1 MRKKYLSLAMAVA
14 MLVSLALAF
23 VGCQS
28 PAATATSAPAA
39 STEASEAPADTASA
53 EAPAGEPV
61 ELTWLMGDPGTPP
74 PDETVVE
81 EALNKISVEKLNVK
95 MKTLY
100 LKDDAIKL
108 ALSSG
113 DPWDIAFT
121 CEWYNNFVVQAT
133 AGYFADITDK
143 VQTLTPDL
151 YATMPEI
158 VWEAAKINGKVYAI
172 PVKKDYA
179 AEMFYRFD
187 KALFVDD
194 LKMDIPENMTFF
206 DIEKYLKAAKDA
218 FTAGDSAA
226 SQAEFPLILA
236 KGGYPGIDSNY
247 DMILRDA
254 MLGIPY
260 SAVGSADETKIVVTL
275 ESKDFTDR
283 LNALRSWYQAGYIN
297 KDAATLE
304 SEAKYSAV
312 KVGQG
317 FYGAD
322 AIWTGSDG
330 YVNVISKF
338 SGPFLSSA
346 SIRGAM
352 NAINANSANIDLALK
367 YQELV
372 NINQEYRDTLRYG
385 VPGTHW
391 NKTAEGL
398 AQRTKE
404 GAEKYSPWAF
414 SQGSYSLSTVEAAEG
429 VTVDPQ
435 MWTKIFESYK
445 DAIGTKSIGFSF
457 DTTSLQTELAAIKVV
472 KDKYWA
478 GLVTG
483 SLDPAETLPKMIKE
497 LEDAGLRTVQQE
509 AQKQFDAFLAG

>member
-1 MRKKYLSLAMAVA
+1 
-14 MLVSLALAF
+14 
-23 VGCQS
+23 
-28 PAATATSAPAA
+28 
-39 STEASEAPADTASA
+39 
-53 EAPAGEPV
+53 
-61 ELTWLMGDPGTPP
+61 
-74 PDETVVE
+74 
-81 EALNKISVEKLNVK
+81 
-95 MKTLY
+95 
-100 LKDDAIKL
+100 
-108 ALSSG
+108 
-113 DPWDIAFT
+113 
-121 CEWYNNFVVQAT
+121 
-133 AGYFADITDK
+133 
-143 VQTLTPDL
+143 
-151 YATMPEI
+151 
-158 VWEAAKINGKVYAI
+158 
-172 PVKKDYA
+172 
-179 AEMFYRFD
+179 
-187 KALFVDD
+187 
-194 LKMDIPENMTFF
+194 
-206 DIEKYLKAAKDA
+206 
-218 FTAGDSAA
+218 
-226 SQAEFPLILA
+226 
-236 KGGYPGIDSNY
+236 
-247 DMILRDA
+247 
-254 MLGIPY
+254 
-260 SAVGSADETKIVVTL
+260 
-275 ESKDFTDR
+275 
-283 LNALRSWYQAGYIN
+283 
-297 KDAATLE
+297 
-304 SEAKYSAV
+304 
-312 KVGQG
+312 
-317 FYGAD
+317 
-322 AIWTGSDG
+322 
-330 YVNVISKF
+330 
-338 SGPFLSSA
+338 
-346 SIRGAM
+346 M